1 MPGFM
6 SSADASEDD
15 GSSSRG
21 YQSQMHS
28 TVPLASTSPPDG
40 SVCRRHDRR
49 RWRPRPTRPAH
60 LRTQSAAAFGLLA
73 LLVATVLL
81 PSLQHNR
88 GVLLF
93 VGARELQ
100 YSDTTT
106 MRQQIDLN
114 FVKTEKP
121 QYPGNLTQSNSTN
134 STANGTFAPSTPVPD
149 WSSLF
154 SPPPTSQPSRY
165 PTPSPT
171 DLPSAAPTDPPSAGP
186 TSVPSNEPTSSPSYE
201 PTVSPASPTVP
212 PTLAPTTTT
221 EPQPQPSL
229 EPTPGTDHNDDAPP
243 TAAAP
248 TAATTSSPSSAAPTS
263 NTVTPTPTRFEALGS
278 GTAAPTIQ
286 HSRLVGDDNNGL
298 DEPTAAPTRFDDG
311 RSTAEQ
317 NVSLVLVP
325 RQVPFEFN
333 ATLSNNPNNAGS
345 QQEQL
350 QKLQAIWE
358 SYILER
364 LQASFRNDDAAYVQ
378 QVRLVLEP
386 VDPSASATNG
396 SDGQQQRSQPQS
408 PPSGPKQRLRR
419 FLQSSASNSTS
430 TTSLRAEGTA
440 VFQADQ
446 DRPMSTLTSQTQSNL
461 NPILTKESLQQA
473 IVLAD
478 DSGNSEPAWS
488 VESVQATYPAS
499 SSSNSNRRPTTVELV
514 FGFFLL
520 FLATFALTYTLY
532 MLIQRCRTQRKLAKQ
547 ERQQQAM
554 GGSRDPA
561 LRKGSVVAK
570 VPPPQPQA
578 RSAASVAAGPSLLS
592 PTIVPSSRT
601 RSPLRINSLPTS
613 TLPEST
619 DEDDDN
625 DLEFYPGLGRSTE
638 TDTTNNNPQ
647 SQPGDNDDDD
657 EESEFGFQL
666 RQAAYVDQAAWDE
679 YQRRKELLAKEA
691 SMFQPSAG
699 GAGTLLP
706 AVMTLRR
713 GVYDDDFMDD
723 GDSKAGSTQQH
734 EGFEVDELGRPVVAS
749 LDRVRSFPYG
759 DEKDDVLFVV
769 DDDNDPDREETAV
782 ISAAAARAAAAAAIA
797 RSSYYD
803 DDDDDNPVAAVQSR
817 EIRPSV
823 TRPLRSLRALTSRL
837 RGVDAALQ
845 DAVEWTPTGM
855 ALRSPPKSPLEGDDP
870 NFEPYGD
877 EHKMTLQESWEQD
890 DPVPSVK
897 PAAFSFMYPLQRQ
910 HVSDS
915 TKSTTDT
922 QQSSSTGVQ
931 AAAVLRASPTGSTW
945 STGAAVNDGPRDFP
959 TLDRRELL
967 DKPLPSHDEEDRN
980 EDDDDDDDNAGTE
993 RMLREVAMINAYV
1006 KRYEQ
1011 QKRMSERVQAADTQM
1026 RRDRERGGVDALP
1039 NTSSIGAAT
1048 HGSTEGGD
1056 DTGSKSYSAPYEAM
1070 DDSASGQKR
1079 PMPRPLTT
1087 VKEDLARARHV
1098 PPGRG
1103 RDRDEEY
1110 VGDPGFDPDI
1120 ESPSGS
1126 NDGEED
1132 DASQRLGI
1140 QRYAAQRP
1148 PILSFRQQHSGRDD
1162 RASGGRPIPPPPPP
1176 PPRTGP
1182 SNFSLSRLRRNRAVL
1197 DTATAGREEVM
1208 TAARDATGSSSHS
1221 MLPFDERGDNATA
1234 EGAAAAAPTDSAAT
1248 NQAFKLSPRAR
1259 RNNADFNDLL
1269 SMFEARP
1276 SQTIV
1281 PPTIHV
1287 RGMCDKVREV

>member
-1 MPGFM
+1 MLAFR
-6 SSADASEDD
+6 ASGDCHGED
-15 GSSSRG
+15 SRG
-21 YQSQMHS
+21 PNSFQSATTLPTICDM
-28 TVPLASTSPPDG
+28 ASTTFPRLLRG
-40 SVCRRHDRR
+40 ACRR
-49 RWRPRPTRPAH
+49 RWRAQCDPPERRRAS
-60 LRTQSAAAFGLLA
+60 RTQSAATIFAPFM
-73 LLVATVLL
+73 VLL
-81 PSLQHNR
+81 LMNAPLTASAQP
-88 GVLLF
+88 
-93 VGARELQ
+93 Q
-100 YSDTTT
+100 QQT
-106 MRQQIDLN
+106 MRQQINLN
-114 FVKTEKP
+114 FVKTERP
-121 QYPGNLTQSNSTN
+121 NIPGNLTHNNSTTN
-134 STANGTFAPSTPVPD
+134 STANETWATYPPTPVPD

-154 SPPPTSQPSRY
+154 SPAPTVQPSRY
-165 PTPSPT
+165 PTPNPT
-171 DLPSAAPTDPPSAGP
+171 RRPSDAPTNSPVADP
-186 TSVPSNEPTSSPSYE
+186 TTSPSDE
-201 PTVSPASPTVP
+201 PTVSPTSPPVPP
-212 PTLAPTTTT
+212 PTLAPTMTT
-221 EPQPQPSL
+221 EPQPSV
-229 EPTPGTDHNDDAPP
+229 EPTQESQSNNDDDNTAEDETVPP
-243 TAAAP
+243 TPAP
-248 TAATTSSPSSAAPTS
+248 TATALPSSGAPTTI
-263 NTVTPTPTRFEALGS
+263 TVTPTPTRYEAMES
-278 GTAAPTIQ
+278 YTVAPTIQ
-286 HSRLVGDDNNGL
+286 HGQLLGDDDTSNNNEDTG
-298 DEPTAAPTRFDDG
+298 EPTAAPTRYEDG

-317 NVSLVLVP
+317 NVSVVLVE

-333 ATLSNNPNNAGS
+333 ATLTSNNNNGGADS
-345 QQEQL
+345 QQVQL
-350 QKLQAIWE
+350 QKLDAIWE

-378 QVRLVLEP
+378 QVQLTLELL
-386 VDPSASATNG
+386 DPPTG
-396 SDGQQQRSQPQS
+396 TTSDERSKPQS
-408 PPSGPKQRLRR
+408 PPAGPNQRLRR
-419 FLQSSASNSTS
+419 FLQSSTSNGAS
-430 TTSLRAEGTA
+430 TTTVRAEGTA

-446 DRPMSTLTSQTQSNL
+446 DRPMSTLTQQTQSNL

-478 DSGNSEPAWS
+478 DTGNSEPAWS
-488 VESVQATYPAS
+488 VQSVEATYPAS
-499 SSSNSNRRPTTVELV
+499 SSSESASYPTTVELV

-520 FLATFALTYTLY
+520 FLAVSVLTYTCY
-532 MLIQRCRTQRKLAKQ
+532 MLFQRCQKQRKLAQQ

-570 VPPPQPQA
+570 VPPLQQQA
-578 RSAASVAAGPSLLS
+578 RSMASASAGPSLLS

-601 RSPLRINSLPTS
+601 RSPMRINSLPTS

-619 DEDDDN
+619 DDDDDN

-647 SQPGDNDDDD
+647 SQPSGDNDDD

-679 YQRRKELLAKEA
+679 YQRRKQLLAKEA
-691 SMFQPSAG
+691 SMFQPTAG
-699 GAGTLLP
+699 GAGALLP
-706 AVMTLRR
+706 VMTLRR
-713 GVYDDDFMDD
+713 GVYDDDFIDD
-723 GDSKAGSTQQH
+723 GDSKAGSVQLH
-734 EGFEVDELGRPVVAS
+734 EGLEVDKLGRPVVAS

-759 DEKDDVLFVV
+759 DEKDDVLFVM
-769 DDDNDPDREETAV
+769 DADNDPDHEETAV
-782 ISAAAARAAAAAAIA
+782 ISPAAARAAATAAIA
-797 RSSYYD
+797 RSSYDED
-803 DDDDDNPVAAVQSR
+803 DDPMEAVQSR
-817 EIRPSV
+817 EIRPSM
-823 TRPLRSLRALTSRL
+823 TRPLRSLRAFTSRL

-890 DPVPSVK
+890 DPVPTIK

-922 QQSSSTGVQ
+922 QQSSSTGAHV
-931 AAAVLRASPTGSTW
+931 APVLRASPTGSTW
-945 STGAAVNDGPRDFP
+945 STGAAVHDGSRDFP

-980 EDDDDDDDNAGTE
+980 EEDDDDDDDDDNAGTE

-1011 QKRMSERVQAADTQM
+1011 QKRMSERVQAADIQN
-1026 RRDRERGGVDALP
+1026 RRDRERGGVDVP
-1039 NTSSIGAAT
+1039 VNTSSIGAVT

-1079 PMPRPLTT
+1079 TMPRPLTT
-1087 VKEDLARARHV
+1087 VKEDLARSRHV
-1098 PPGRG
+1098 PSGRG
-1103 RDRDEEY
+1103 RNRDVEY
-1110 VGDPGFDPDI
+1110 VGDPDFDPDL

-1148 PILSFRQQHSGRDD
+1148 PILSFRQQQHLGRED
-1162 RASGGRPIPPPPPP
+1162 RAVTAQASGVRSVPPPPPPPP

-1197 DTATAGREEVM
+1197 DDDGRAAGW
-1208 TAARDATGSSSHS
+1208 DGSNNNSSHS
-1221 MLPFDERGDNATA
+1221 ILPFDERGDNATA
-1234 EGAAAAAPTDSAAT
+1234 EEAAAAEPSAANN
-1248 NQAFKLSPRAR
+1248 NQSFRLSPRAR

-1269 SMFEARP
+1269 SMFESRP

-1287 RGMCDKVREV
+1287 R